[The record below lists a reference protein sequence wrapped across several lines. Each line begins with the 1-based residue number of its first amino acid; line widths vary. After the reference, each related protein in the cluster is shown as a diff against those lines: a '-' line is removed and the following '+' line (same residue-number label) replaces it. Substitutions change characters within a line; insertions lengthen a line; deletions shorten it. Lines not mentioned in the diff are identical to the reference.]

1 MLPTSRCTGLQRQP
15 ARVYARQ
22 AGLDDRCGTISAV
35 GRPDIESNPAPGS
48 ANGMIRDHLC
58 PGTHTMTADM
68 LVETVALLED
78 LSRRAA
84 ELAAAL
90 PSLELG
96 AEDLA
101 MLARDVQR
109 INGRLADAEE
119 RVAVAGPG
127 VDW

>member
-1 MLPTSRCTGLQRQP
+1 
-15 ARVYARQ
+15 
-22 AGLDDRCGTISAV
+22 
-35 GRPDIESNPAPGS
+35 
-48 ANGMIRDHLC
+48 
-58 PGTHTMTADM
+58 MTADM